1 MKYCDHQRNKRNWT
15 QPKYNK
21 HKKSMKYCNHQRNR
35 RNWTQPKYNKH
46 KKSYEYI
53 VFTQIRKIKL

>member
-21 HKKSMKYCNHQRNR
+21 HKKSMKYEFEFVEKN
-35 RNWTQPKYNKH
+35 
-46 KKSYEYI
+46 I
-53 VFTQIRKIKL
+53 DI